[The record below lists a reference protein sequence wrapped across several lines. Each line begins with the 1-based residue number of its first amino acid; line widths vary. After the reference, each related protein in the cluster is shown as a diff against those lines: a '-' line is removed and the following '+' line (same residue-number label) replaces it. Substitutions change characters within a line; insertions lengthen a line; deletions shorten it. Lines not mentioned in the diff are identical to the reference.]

1 MKYSLPTLYQ
11 NVVETM
17 ELSKKINQRNLD
29 GLFRLILLIYGR
41 IMKKYLSKFI
51 WEN

>member
-29 GLFRLILLIYGR
+29 GLFRLMLLIYGR
-41 IMKKYLSKFI
+41 IIKKYIPEFI

>member
-17 ELSKKINQRNLD
+17 ELSKKSTKEILMVYLD
-29 GLFRLILLIYGR
+29 
-41 IMKKYLSKFI
+41 
-51 WEN
+51 